1 MKKSAKNKK
10 NAFNAVFR
18 STQLVFR
25 SSPLAFFGK
34 ILIALSTGVF
44 GSLLT
49 PANSYLFS
57 SAEQAAQGNGEAS
70 KVILGAVLVIGV
82 MMASNLLSAFIDT
95 VSLRIDQ
102 KLVLGVTR
110 FFYLKVGLV
119 PPIRYEE
126 SAFIQTME
134 KASGSANAV
143 IGLVDD

>member
-34 ILIALSTGVF
+34 NLIALSTGVF

-95 VSLRIDQ
+95 VSMRIDQ
-102 KLVLGVTR
+102 KLLQLFR
-110 FFYLKVGLV
+110 ILHFPKERYL
-119 PPIRYEE
+119 P
-126 SAFIQTME
+126 A
-134 KASGSANAV
+134 
-143 IGLVDD
+143 

>member
-82 MMASNLLSAFIDT
+82 ADGLTTRIGDRCYDGVKPFIR
-95 VSLRIDQ
+95 V
-102 KLVLGVTR
+102 
-110 FFYLKVGLV
+110 Y
-119 PPIRYEE
+119 RY
-126 SAFIQTME
+126 SIYADRP
-134 KASGSANAV
+134 KACAGSDA
-143 IGLVDD
+143 LFLP